1 MNSVKF
7 DVGQFGFPML
17 KKKLDVQENI
27 YQTFKKFD
35 VH

>member
-17 KKKLDVQENI
+17 KKKLDVQEKYLPDI
-27 YQTFKKFD
+27 
-35 VH
+35 